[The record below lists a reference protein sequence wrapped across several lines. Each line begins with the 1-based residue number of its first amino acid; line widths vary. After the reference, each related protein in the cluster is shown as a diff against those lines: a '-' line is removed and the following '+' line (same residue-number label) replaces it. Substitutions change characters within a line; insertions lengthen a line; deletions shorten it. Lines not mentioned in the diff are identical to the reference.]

1 MIDYLLTEFSSQLP
15 HDGGAFYTTD
25 TMDSARP
32 YYLNSWAPILYAAT
46 LWLNVKG
53 FELNETNNYNT
64 EITDKTNGNEAMK
77 TDSNKERFHLLFGKK
92 NFAEVTFN
100 FLFSV
105 QLILFTGICME
116 ALCSPRSSEST
127 QNIETCLSALY
138 TLLDSNWARK
148 VLMINRSL
156 SVELCNVLHR

>member
-1 MIDYLLTEFSSQLP
+1 
-15 HDGGAFYTTD
+15 
-25 TMDSARP
+25 MDSARP
-32 YYLNSWAPILYAAT
+32 YYSSSWAPILYAAT

-53 FELNETNNYNT
+53 FELNETTDSNAQ
-64 EITDKTNGNEAMK
+64 ITDRTNDNDDMK
-77 TDSNKERFHLLFGKK
+77 TDSNRERFHLLFGNITDLCTKFIK
-92 NFAEVTFN
+92 VLCFFIINVF
-100 FLFSV
+100 
-105 QLILFTGICME
+105 FTGICME

-148 VLMINRSL
+148 VLMVNRSL